1 MRMSVWTLDVCL
13 SDLCSDGVVGVGEGT
28 TIGGLA
34 YGGESPE
41 GMKLAVDTYFA
52 PRLRGGDATRVPA
65 LMTRLDGTIRDN
77 RFARTAVET
86 ALLDAQGKRT
96 GLPVS
101 ELLGG
106 RRRER
111 LPVAW
116 TLASGDTAR
125 DIDEAERMLDLRRH
139 NVFKLKI
146 RSEERRVGKAWVR
159 TGKCRCTKYQ

>member
-1 MRMSVWTLDVCL
+1 
-13 SDLCSDGVVGVGEGT
+13 
-28 TIGGLA
+28 
-34 YGGESPE
+34 
-41 GMKLAVDTYFA
+41 MKLAVDTYFA

-65 LMTRLDGTIRDN
+65 LMARLDGTIRDN

-101 ELLGG
+101 ELLRG

-116 TLASGDTAR
+116 TLASGATAR
-125 DIDEAERMLDLRRH
+125 DIDEAERMTDLRGH
-139 NVFKLKI
+139 THYTLQI
-146 RSEERRVGKAWVR
+146 SSEQRRWGDECVLRCKARWR
-159 TGKCRCTKYQ
+159 PYH

>member
-1 MRMSVWTLDVCL
+1 MFALVT
-13 SDLCSDGVVGVGEGT
+13 GVQT
-28 TIGGLA
+28 CALPI
-34 YGGESPE
+34 S
-41 GMKLAVDTYFA
+41 
-52 PRLRGGDATRVPA
+52 TRVPA
-65 LMTRLDGTIRDN
+65 LMARLDGTIRDN
-77 RFARTAVET
+77 RFSRPAVEA

-146 RSEERRVGKAWVR
+146 GARPVAEDIAHVAAIKRALGDRGAVRVDVNMAWSELQAARGMAALADAGCELVEDRKSTRLNSSH
-159 TGKCRCTKYQ
+159 

>member
-1 MRMSVWTLDVCL
+1 
-13 SDLCSDGVVGVGEGT
+13 
-28 TIGGLA
+28 
-34 YGGESPE
+34 
-41 GMKLAVDTYFA
+41 MKLAVDTYFA
-52 PRLRGGDATRVPA
+52 PRLRGGDATGVPA
-65 LMTRLDGTIRDN
+65 LMARLDDTIRDN

-116 TLASGDTAR
+116 TLASGATAR
-125 DIDEAERMLDLRRH
+125 DIDAAERMLHLRRP
-139 NVFKLKI
+139 NVFKPKI
-146 RSEERRVGKAWVR
+146 GATPVAKAITHLDATQPRPADRGPVRVEVNKPP
-159 TGKCRCTKYQ
+159 Y

>member
-1 MRMSVWTLDVCL
+1 
-13 SDLCSDGVVGVGEGT
+13 
-28 TIGGLA
+28 
-34 YGGESPE
+34 
-41 GMKLAVDTYFA
+41 MKLAVDTYFA
-52 PRLRGGDATRVPA
+52 PRLRGGDATGVPA
-65 LMTRLDGTIRDN
+65 LMARLDDTIRDN

-116 TLASGDTAR
+116 TLA
-125 DIDEAERMLDLRRH
+125 
-139 NVFKLKI
+139 
-146 RSEERRVGKAWVR
+146 RSEERRGGKACVS
-159 TGKCRCTKYQ
+159 TCRSRWSPYHYKKKHP